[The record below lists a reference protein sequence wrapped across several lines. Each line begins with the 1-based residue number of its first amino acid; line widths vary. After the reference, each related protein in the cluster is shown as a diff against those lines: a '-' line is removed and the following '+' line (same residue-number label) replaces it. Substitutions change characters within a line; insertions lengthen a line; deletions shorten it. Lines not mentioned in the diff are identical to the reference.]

1 MYSEVYGLLREILD
15 DEALNDFV
23 FHETGKHLA
32 IIDAGAQI
40 SIPAA
45 KITFTGGE
53 ISNSD
58 NIMQTAR
65 YNVAFMLP
73 FWGTDALRKSHDFMD
88 VAVHAFF
95 DHEQRENPV
104 RINRVLR
111 ISPSITEFDED
122 SELWTVTFDVA
133 VSIFI

>member
-1 MYSEVYGLLREILD
+1 MYSEAYSLLREILD
-15 DEALNDFV
+15 DVALNDFV

-40 SIPAA
+40 TIPAA
-45 KITFTGGE
+45 NITFMGGE

-58 NIMQTAR
+58 NVMQTAR

-73 FWGTDALRKSHDFMD
+73 FWGDNALMKSHEFIDI
-88 VAVHAFF
+88 AVHAFF
-95 DHEQRENPV
+95 DHEQRESPG

-122 SELWTVTFDVA
+122 SELWTVAFDVA